1 MIKQFRT
8 IITNVQALKMNL
20 ISARTVEKIKYD
32 EGTRLKLYKCP
43 ADKWTIGTGRNLEDR
58 GITEEEADFLL
69 MNDLKIAQKELRAN
83 FDWFVGLNSVR
94 QGVLLNMHI
103 NMGIGRLKGFK
114 QMIKALEVHDY
125 NKAAIEILDS
135 VAARK
140 LVSRYDRLSDDMR
153 TGK

>member
-1 MIKQFRT
+1 MLKQFKT

-20 ISARTVEKIKYD
+20 ISARTVENIKYD
-32 EGTRLKLYKCP
+32 EGRRLKLYKCP
-43 ADKWTIGTGRNLEDR
+43 ADKWTIGIGRNLEDR
-58 GITEEEADFLL
+58 GITAEEADFLL

-83 FDWFVGLNSVR
+83 FGWFVELNSVR

-103 NMGIGRLKGFK
+103 NMGISRLKGFK
-114 QMIKALEVHDY
+114 RMIKALEVRDY
-125 NKAAIEILDS
+125 ERASIEILDS
-135 VAARK
+135 DAARE

>member
-1 MIKQFRT
+1 MLARQ
-8 IITNVQALKMNL
+8 LNL
-20 ISARTVEKIKYD
+20 RSI
-32 EGTRLKLYKCP
+32 
-43 ADKWTIGTGRNLEDR
+43 
-58 GITEEEADFLL
+58 
-69 MNDLKIAQKELRAN
+69 
-83 FDWFVGLNSVR
+83 
-94 QGVLLNMHI
+94 I

-153 TGK
+153 DG

>member
-1 MIKQFRT
+1 MFKT
-8 IITNVQALKMNL
+8 IITNINKLKMNI
-20 ISARTVEKIKYD
+20 ISARTIDNIKYD
-32 EGTRLKLYKCP
+32 EGTRLKIYKCP

-83 FDWFVGLNSVR
+83 FSWFVELNSVR
-94 QGVLLNMHI
+94 QDVLLNMHI

-125 NKAAIEILDS
+125 NKASIEILDS
-135 VAARK
+135 AAARK
-140 LVSRYDRLSDDMR
+140 LVNRYARLSDDMR
-153 TGK
+153 AGK